1 MNFEW
6 NPNLYDDKHDF
17 VYKFGDEIVTLLDP
31 QKDETILDLGCGT
44 GELTEKIAT
53 LCKEVVGVDNS
64 PEMIRAARNK
74 YQAISFHHL
83 DAKAFDLG
91 VTFDAVF
98 SNAVLHWITDPE
110 IVIKNI
116 NKHLRVGGRF
126 VAEFGGKGCV
136 AKVIGAIAEVLDR
149 NQVDYPALE
158 DSLYYPSVSQ
168 YSQLLERNG
177 FEVSLAMLF
186 DRPTELKGGMDG
198 LKNFIEMFFN
208 WLFANVGA
216 QEKLRYIALVEER
229 LKDDLLRDSTWIAD
243 YRRIRVVAIKT
254 DECRPVNGK
263 DGG

>member
-1 MNFEW
+1 MKCEW
-6 NPNLYDDKHDF
+6 DPNLYDDKHDF
-17 VYKFGDEIVTLLDP
+17 VYKFGNEIVTLLDP

-53 LCKEVVGVDNS
+53 LCKEVVGVDS
-64 PEMIRAARNK
+64 SLEMIRAAREK
-74 YQAISFHHL
+74 YKTIPFRHL

-98 SNAVLHWITDPE
+98 SNSVLHWITDPE

-136 AKVIGAIAEVLDR
+136 AKVIGGIVEILDQ

-168 YSQLLERNG
+168 YSQLLERNN

-186 DRPTELKGGMDG
+186 DRPTELKGGQDG

-208 WLFANVGA
+208 WFFVNVPD
-216 QEKLRYIALVEER
+216 QEKTHYIGQVEER
-229 LKDDLLRDSTWIAD
+229 LKDDLLQDSTWVAD

-254 DECRPVNGK
+254 DDCRPVHGQH
-263 DGG
+263 GG